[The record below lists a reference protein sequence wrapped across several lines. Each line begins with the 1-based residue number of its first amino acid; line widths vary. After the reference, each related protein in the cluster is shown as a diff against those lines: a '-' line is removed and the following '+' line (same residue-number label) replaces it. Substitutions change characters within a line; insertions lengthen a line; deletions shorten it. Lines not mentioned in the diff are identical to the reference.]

1 MGSGIKRNFKEKILS
16 LGPVLLL
23 YFLSITETDTRF
35 SNHFEILSF
44 ELQLI
49 IIYFWKLKNP
59 SILGN
64 GHIFFAG
71 IINDIITGITM
82 GTSSIVYL
90 IISLVASY
98 VRNITVNTS
107 LFSDWFT
114 FIIAIFFSQFAYLS
128 LISNFSEIT
137 LNYTDVFYSAF
148 FTFLFYPLFWFIFN
162 VFKSKILGV
171 RDE

>member
-1 MGSGIKRNFKEKILS
+1 MTSLQISNSLTRTKDLFKPINLKKVS
-16 LGPVLLL
+16 MYVCGPTV
-23 YFLSITETDTRF
+23 YA
-35 SNHFEILSF
+35 
-44 ELQLI
+44 
-49 IIYFWKLKNP
+49 NP
-59 SILGN
+59 HVGN
-64 GHIFFAG
+64 GR
-71 IINDIITGITM
+71 
-82 GTSSIVYL
+82 SLIVFDLLFRVL
-90 IISLVASY
+90 IKLYGRENVTY

-114 FIIAIFFSQFAYLS
+114 FLIAIFFSQFAYLS

>member
-64 GHIFFAG
+64 GHILCAG
-71 IINDIITGITM
+71 IINVIITGITM

-90 IISLVASY
+90 IIRA
-98 VRNITVNTS
+98 
-107 LFSDWFT
+107 
-114 FIIAIFFSQFAYLS
+114 
-128 LISNFSEIT
+128 
-137 LNYTDVFYSAF
+137 
-148 FTFLFYPLFWFIFN
+148 
-162 VFKSKILGV
+162 
-171 RDE
+171 